1 MNIED
6 SRTTVAFYGM
16 QADAYF
22 AVRMIRQMQ
31 LFGDAAPYLAHVMT
45 PWWALHLY
53 ESRRITQARL
63 PDLYHP
69 MSPRAEQV
77 FSRARHGTKM
87 FLDNARS
94 VDEYESYFADI
105 ASAHARRFTRQS
117 DCVGSGRAEDIAV
130 VHYQQKLILT
140 SQGTAFAVGLEPE
153 SILEA
158 NQEDTIVSLFTE
170 AGTSL
175 GLVAQAVTG
184 PRPAV
189 LETWATN
196 GFVSTGTSGER
207 FARSV
212 FTGKAHPYLNAVLAH
227 YTGMVNAVTL
237 LLPPIADLDADSYV
251 LTKIRFVLAMHV
263 YGSLRRLRDSKRL
276 SSTASGLW
284 LDFLVDEAP
293 KFANPK
299 DAHLRNLLVHYL
311 PHPKSDF
318 KVFDRDQL
326 LASTVAMTSG
336 EEITTLITRTNEL
349 LQHLG
354 AGLNEWMSMPQS

>member
-31 LFGDAAPYLAHVMT
+31 FLGDAAPYLAHVMT

-117 DCVGSGRAEDIAV
+117 NRIDSGSAEDLAV
-130 VHYQQKLILT
+130 VHYQGKLVLT
-140 SQGTAFAVGLEPE
+140 SQGTAFAMGLEPE

-158 NQEDTIVSLFTE
+158 NQQGTIVSLFTE

-175 GLVAQAVTG
+175 RLVARAATG

-189 LETWATN
+189 LDTWATH
-196 GFVSTGTSGER
+196 GFVSTDKSGEW
-207 FARSV
+207 FARGV
-212 FTGKAHPYLNAVLAH
+212 FTGQAHPHLNAVLAH

-237 LLPPIADLDADSYV
+237 LLPLITDLDSDLYV
-251 LTKIRFVLAMHV
+251 LTKIRFVLVMHV
-263 YGSLRRLRDSKRL
+263 YESLRRLRDSKLL
-276 SSTASGLW
+276 SATASGLW

-293 KFANPK
+293 KYANPK
-299 DAHLRNLLVHYL
+299 DAYLRNLLVHYL

-318 KVFDRDQL
+318 KAFDRDRL
-326 LASTVAMTSG
+326 LESTVAMTSG
-336 EEITTLITRTNEL
+336 EETATLLTRTNEL

-354 AGLNEWMSMPQS
+354 AGLNEWMSVPQS